1 MLFYRYIKKFFL
13 ARRHFGFILF
23 IIALMMVV
31 SIHGIVFEIT
41 NLVFQYIYSKILKLK
56 FVGIR
61 SGIFI
66 FPLQLG
72 SVLCIQI
79 F

>member
-1 MLFYRYIKKFFL
+1 MLFYRYIKKIFFFL

-41 NLVFQYIYSKILKLK
+41 NLVFQYIYIVK
-56 FVGIR
+56 F
-61 SGIFI
+61 
-66 FPLQLG
+66 
-72 SVLCIQI
+72 
-79 F
+79 

>member
-1 MLFYRYIKKFFL
+1 MLFYRYIKKFL

-61 SGIFI
+61 SRIFI

>member
-1 MLFYRYIKKFFL
+1 MLFYRYLKKFFL

-41 NLVFQYIYSKILKLK
+41 NLVFQCIVKLEIKIL
-56 FVGIR
+56 
-61 SGIFI
+61 
-66 FPLQLG
+66 
-72 SVLCIQI
+72 
-79 F
+79 

>member
-1 MLFYRYIKKFFL
+1 MLFYRYIKKIFL

-41 NLVFQYIYSKILKLK
+41 NLVFQYIYIVK
-56 FVGIR
+56 F
-61 SGIFI
+61 
-66 FPLQLG
+66 
-72 SVLCIQI
+72 
-79 F
+79 